1 MHGCEFLRRTV
12 LSPIHTEIRKKKR
25 DYAETTMNEL
35 LGWYGYE
42 KVVDRRDTQ
51 GLNLGHF
58 AASSSDEEEDERCS
72 GQDSAG
78 EQRPRHHHH
87 KQHKQRRSAR
97 LTPLHQQRLGTAVA
111 SSVGAASSD
120 DALVIAAPQV
130 GEPGTSPRDDA
141 SLESNGSS
149 PGDTK
154 QGSVPTRE
162 VEVSASFEPRCTR
175 APWKDRASTH
185 P

>member
-1 MHGCEFLRRTV
+1 MSAGTVGDSKSSPSSKRRPKHRRPPPQPPPSTTTTSAV
-12 LSPIHTEIRKKKR
+12 RVKPEPVDDIK

-130 GEPGTSPRDDA
+130 GEPGTSPRDDG
-141 SLESNGSS
+141 EC
-149 PGDTK
+149 
-154 QGSVPTRE
+154 
-162 VEVSASFEPRCTR
+162 RCR
-175 APWKDRASTH
+175 ME
-185 P
+185 